1 MNLAKHDAETDMEM
15 DMTPMIDVVFLLII
29 FFMIITDMTQQ
40 DLEDVDLPVAEHAQP
55 DKPDPKEW
63 RPIINVPHD
72 GDMIIKKKTY
82 FDPDV
87 NTGPDK
93 WNDLDVWLKSAAN
106 RMKKEPIAPGSSKMI
121 PDEPVLIRAD
131 QSTPFKYVQY
141 IMERC
146 GQEGTQIWKL
156 QLAVST
162 PDTNEAG
169 N

>member
-1 MNLAKHDAETDMEM
+1 MM
-15 DMTPMIDVVFLLII
+15 
-29 FFMIITDMTQQ
+29 
-40 DLEDVDLPVAEHAQP
+40 
-55 DKPDPKEW
+55 
-63 RPIINVPHD
+63 
-72 GDMIIKKKTY
+72 Y
-82 FDPDV
+82 
-87 NTGPDK
+87 

-106 RMKKEPIAPGSSKMI
+106 RMKKKPIAGAGSPEV

-162 PDTNEAG
+162 PDTNQGGE
-169 N
+169 